1 MYSIVIACSIF
12 SNIFMK
18 EIGTVSE
25 DFNAQ
30 NSNEMSVKKGQVV
43 MV

>member
-1 MYSIVIACSIF
+1 MYSIVIAFSIF

-30 NSNEMSVKKGQVV
+30 NSNDMSVKHHNN
-43 MV
+43 